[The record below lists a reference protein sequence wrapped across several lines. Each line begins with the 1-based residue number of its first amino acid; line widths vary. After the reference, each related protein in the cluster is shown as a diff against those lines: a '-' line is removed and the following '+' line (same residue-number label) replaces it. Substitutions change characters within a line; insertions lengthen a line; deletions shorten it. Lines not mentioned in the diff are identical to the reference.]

1 MKKIPKYHFST
12 LLNSTF
18 HIHFYPKSELMRLYL
33 GKTLTFGIFYILL
46 FSMIF
51 TVPFG
56 SNYASSE
63 DPKPLDSITG
73 VPPQV
78 DLTDP
83 ADTET
88 NVALSQ
94 VISVS
99 FTEEMNE
106 TATQEAFDI
115 SPSVIGN
122 FSWVGNT
129 MFFTPQ
135 DTLAPGQ
142 PYQVKISAAAK
153 DVEDETLD
161 GNKNGIEEGSGIDD
175 YLWQFTTSAMP
186 PQVVSV
192 FPHPNSN
199 MVYTDSKIIIN
210 FSKSMDTQSV
220 ETTLIFIV
228 DSVENQASTSG
239 LPQWTDSDRTLTFK
253 PFANMQHNKTY
264 TFVVNYTAED
274 SQGIL
279 LDGDFDGL
287 GGEVG
292 EDDYSWTFTT
302 VAEPPRVQTVEPRNN
317 EEDVEVDS
325 VISVKFSK
333 PMNQAS
339 VEDAFSFTH
348 DTTNTTWDAGDCNV
362 TWISNSKVEFE
373 PNFDLDYEKVYTF
386 LIEATC
392 FSNEGVTLDGN
403 KNKKPEGVDVD
414 SHDWSFTTIAP
425 PPKIV
430 SIEPAE
436 GTQNILLGSEIVITF
451 DKPMNTKSTEKAFSY
466 TYEGSLD
473 DFDSSSGL
481 VTWTNN
487 DRVMTFKPDTE
498 LEEGKRYSF
507 VLENTA
513 EDKDGIQFE
522 GLTWIYT
529 TKINAEPELEG
540 GGVHPEKGDTEE
552 TFTFTVVYSDEDNDK
567 PEKIIAVIDGVDW
580 KMSESDPTEDSFI
593 EGKAYE
599 WSMELD
605 EGDHEYYFEVENE
618 KHTARYPKGE
628 VTRTLKVTAS
638 EDDGGI
644 GGLGEEIAGIP
655 TMICG
660 AIGIIVIVGIILA
673 VVMMSKRSKAKRQ
686 AAASVSWGAQPD
698 APTMSF
704 LPADSGGDFATFDI
718 LPEDD
723 FVSFQ
728 TFDEQPPFIDA
739 PPVMIQCPE
748 CGEMLKVKAA
758 RRPFH
763 FPCKCGAKLVM
774 K

>member
-1 MKKIPKYHFST
+1 MKIPPKHHFST
-12 LLNSTF
+12 LLNSPF
-18 HIHFYPKSELMRLYL
+18 YIHFYPKWELMWLYL
-33 GKTLTFGIFYILL
+33 GKTLTFAIFHILL

-51 TVPFG
+51 SLPFG
-56 SNYASSE
+56 VNFVSSE
-63 DPKPLDSITG
+63 DLETLESITG
-73 VPPQV
+73 VPPLV

-83 ADTET
+83 ADAET
-88 NVALSQ
+88 NVALSA

-99 FTEEMNE
+99 FSEEMNQ
-106 TATQEAFDI
+106 TATQEAFEI
-115 SPSVIGN
+115 SPSVTGN
-122 FSWVGNT
+122 FSWVDNT

-135 DTLAPGQ
+135 DLLASSQ
-142 PYQVKISAAAK
+142 PYTVKITAAAK

-161 GNKNGIEEGSGIDD
+161 GNKNGIEEGSTIDD
-175 YLWQFTTSAMP
+175 HLWQFETSALP

-192 FPHPNSN
+192 FPHPYST

-210 FSKSMDTQSV
+210 FSSSMNTQSV
-220 ETTLIFIV
+220 DDTLFFIV
-228 DSVENQASTSG
+228 DSQENPASTSG
-239 LPQWTDSDRTLTFK
+239 LPQWSDSDKTMTFT
-253 PFANMQHNKTY
+253 PFAKLQHNKSY
-264 TFVVNYTAED
+264 IFVISYAAED
-274 SQGIL
+274 SQGVL
-279 LDGDFDGL
+279 FDGDFDTV
-287 GGEVG
+287 GGEEG

-302 VAEPPRVQTVEPRNN
+302 VPEPPKVLTVEPRKN

-348 DTTNTTWDAGDCNV
+348 DTTNTTWDSGDCNI

-373 PNFDLDYEKVYTF
+373 PNFDLDHEKVYTV

-392 FSNEGVTLDGN
+392 QSNEGVTLDGN
-403 KNKKPEGVDVD
+403 KNKKPEGLEED

-430 SIEPAE
+430 SIEPSE
-436 GTQNILLGSEIVITF
+436 GTQNILLTSEIVITF
-451 DKPMNTKSTEKAFSY
+451 DKQMDTKSTEKAFTY
-466 TYEGSLD
+466 TYEGSSE
-473 DFDSSSGL
+473 DFDTSSGL
-481 VTWTNN
+481 VTWTDN
-487 DRVMTFKPDTE
+487 DKVMTFKPDTE

-513 EDKDGIQFE
+513 EDKDGIKFE
-522 GLTWIYT
+522 GITWIYT

-552 TFTFTVVYSDEDNDK
+552 TFTFTVVYSDEDDDE
-567 PEKIIAVIDGVDW
+567 PEKIIVVIDGVDW

-628 VTRTLKVTAS
+628 VTRTLKVSAA
-638 EDDGGI
+638 EGDGSI
-644 GGLGEEIAGIP
+644 GGLGEEIAGVP

-660 AIGIIVIVGIILA
+660 AIGIIIVVALILV
-673 VVMMSKRSKAKRQ
+673 VVMISKRGKARRQ
-686 AAASVSWGAQPD
+686 AAAAASWGGQSD

-704 LPADSGGDFATFDI
+704 MPADSQGDFATFD
-718 LPEDD
+718 LPPEDD

-728 TFDEQPPFIDA
+728 TFDEEPPAIDA

-748 CGEMLKVKAA
+748 CGNMLKVKAA

-763 FPCKCGAKLVM
+763 FPCKCGAKLVL